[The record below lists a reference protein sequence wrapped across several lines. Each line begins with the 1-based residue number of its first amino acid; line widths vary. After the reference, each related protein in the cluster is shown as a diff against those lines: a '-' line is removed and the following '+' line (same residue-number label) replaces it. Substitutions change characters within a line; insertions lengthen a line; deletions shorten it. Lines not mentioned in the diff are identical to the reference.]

1 MVGVTDALA
10 DERALVLACQAG
22 HDAALASFYQR
33 FFAPVY
39 RYVLASVG
47 RREDA
52 EDIAAEVFVK
62 ALRGIG
68 GFRFQDEPKPMT
80 AWLFRIA
87 RNEVADHF
95 RRAGR
100 RLAPTS
106 LGAQQ
111 IEPGGRYD
119 PLETHDSVMDL
130 ARALRTLPGAQR
142 DAIVLR
148 LAAGLSTRQTA
159 EAMGKPEGT
168 VRSLLHHG
176 IKAVRSAMEQSP

>member
-1 MVGVTDALA
+1 MAVFADTFA
-10 DERALVLACQAG
+10 DERALVLACQSG
-22 HDAALASFYQR
+22 HDTALAAFYER
-33 FFAPVY
+33 YFAPVY

-52 EDIAAEVFVK
+52 EDIAADVFVR

-68 GFRFQDEPKPMT
+68 GFQYQDDAKPVA

-95 RRAGR
+95 RRASR
-100 RLAPTS
+100 RIAPSS
-106 LGAQQ
+106 LSAQQ
-111 IEPGGRYD
+111 TEPGGRYD
-119 PLETHDSVMDL
+119 PLETKDSVMDL
-130 ARALRTLPGAQR
+130 ASALRTLPGTQR
-142 DAIVLR
+142 DAILLR

-176 IKAVRSAMEQSP
+176 IKAVRAAMER

>member
-1 MVGVTDALA
+1 MAIIADTLA

-22 HDAALASFYQR
+22 HDAALTSFYER

-39 RYVLASVG
+39 RYALASVG
-47 RREDA
+47 RREEA
-52 EDIAAEVFVK
+52 EDVAAEVFVK

-68 GFRFQDEPKPMT
+68 GFQFQDESKPVS

-95 RRAGR
+95 RRARR
-100 RLAPTS
+100 RLAPSS
-106 LGAQQ
+106 LSAQQ
-111 IEPGGRYD
+111 IEPSGRYD
-119 PLETHDSVMDL
+119 PWETSDLVMDL
-130 ARALRTLPGAQR
+130 ARALRTLPAAQR
-142 DAIVLR
+142 EAIRLR

-159 EAMGKPEGT
+159 EAMGKPAGT

-176 IKAVRSAMEQSP
+176 IKAVRAAMER

>member
-1 MVGVTDALA
+1 MAIVIDVLS

-22 HDAALASFYQR
+22 QDAALASFYGR

-39 RYVLASVG
+39 RYILASVG

-52 EDIAAEVFVK
+52 EDLAAEVFVK

-68 GFRFQDEPKPMT
+68 GFRFQDESKPVT

-87 RNEVADHF
+87 RNEVADHY
-95 RRAGR
+95 RRVR
-100 RLAPTS
+100 RRIAPIS
-106 LGAQQ
+106 LDAQQ
-111 IEPGGRYD
+111 SEPGGRYD
-119 PLETHDSVMDL
+119 PLETTDSVMDL

-176 IKAVRSAMEQSP
+176 IKAVRAAMEQSP

>member
-1 MVGVTDALA
+1 MAIVIDVLT

-22 HDAALASFYQR
+22 QDAALASFYGR

-39 RYVLASVG
+39 RYILASVG

-52 EDIAAEVFVK
+52 EDLAAEVFVK

-68 GFRFQDEPKPMT
+68 GFRFQDESKPVT

-87 RNEVADHF
+87 RNEVADHY

-100 RLAPTS
+100 RIAPIS
-106 LGAQQ
+106 LDAQQ
-111 IEPGGRYD
+111 TEPGGRYD
-119 PLETHDSVMDL
+119 PLETNDSVMDL

-176 IKAVRSAMEQSP
+176 IKAVRAAMEQSP

>member
-1 MVGVTDALA
+1 MAIVVDTLA

-22 HDAALASFYQR
+22 HDDALASFYER

-39 RYVLASVG
+39 RYVLVSVG

-68 GFRFQDEPKPMT
+68 GFRFQDESKPVS

-100 RLAPTS
+100 RLAPSS
-106 LGAQQ
+106 LDAEQ
-111 IEPGGRYD
+111 IEPSGRYD
-119 PLETHDSVMDL
+119 PWETKDLVMDL
-130 ARALRTLPGAQR
+130 VQALGTLPAAQR
-142 DAIVLR
+142 EAIRLR

-176 IKAVRSAMEQSP
+176 IKAVRGAMER

>member
-1 MVGVTDALA
+1 MAIVADALA

-22 HDAALASFYQR
+22 HDAARSSFYQR

-47 RREDA
+47 QPEEA

-68 GFRFQDEPKPMT
+68 GFQFKDETKPVS

-95 RRAGR
+95 RRARR
-100 RLAPTS
+100 RLAPSS
-106 LGAQQ
+106 LTAQQ
-111 IEPGGRYD
+111 IESSGRYD
-119 PLETHDSVMDL
+119 PWETNDLVMDL
-130 ARALRTLPGAQR
+130 ARALRALPAAQR
-142 DAIVLR
+142 EAIQLR

-159 EAMGKPEGT
+159 IAMGKPEGT
-168 VRSLLHHG
+168 VRSLLHHA
-176 IKAVRSAMEQSP
+176 IKAVRAAMER

>member
-1 MVGVTDALA
+1 MAIVTDAFA
-10 DERALVLACQAG
+10 EERALVLACQAG
-22 HDAALASFYQR
+22 TDAALASFYER

-52 EDIAAEVFVK
+52 EDVAAEVFVK

-68 GFRFQDEPKPMT
+68 GFQFQDESKPVT

-95 RRAGR
+95 RRAR
-100 RLAPTS
+100 RRIAPSS
-106 LGAQQ
+106 LSAQQ
-111 IEPGGRYD
+111 TEPSGRYD
-119 PLETHDSVMDL
+119 PLETSDSVMDL
-130 ARALRTLPGAQR
+130 ASALGTLPGAQR
-142 DAIVLR
+142 DAILLR

-176 IKAVRSAMEQSP
+176 IKAVRAVMER